1 MECRL
6 EEGSLSACGLAH
18 LPRPLLCP
26 RWHQAQKGIQGT
38 QAKTCSV
45 QKKKKNQSLKRYCS
59 LVPSFLPRICP
70 ILYEVPGYVTIT
82 GKEPGNEAYCS
93 LGCCIYLLAFL
104 NTYIPLLTLSLL
116 SSHPPQCQYE
126 LLPPSLARFSP
137 SDPNII
143 LYTAQFS

>member
-1 MECRL
+1 M
-6 EEGSLSACGLAH
+6 
-18 LPRPLLCP
+18 
-26 RWHQAQKGIQGT
+26 
-38 QAKTCSV
+38 
-45 QKKKKNQSLKRYCS
+45 KRYCS
-59 LVPSFLPRICP
+59 LVPSFLAQDCP

-137 SDPNII
+137 TDPDII
-143 LYTAQFS
+143 LYTGYGLERCVQFYNLSQKTVVRTSALTHWARSMDVSPQGHLLAFGCQGE